1 MFKMKNYSADKV
13 EIIEKFIQNSEVDIY
28 EELDDV
34 AMIVD
39 WREYDDAIVEYCE
52 NILETGYLSAELK
65 DADNKQGFTITIH
78 YGDKSLLIPYQGD
91 GADRDTTL
99 WILNEILHPDYE
111 IRYCIASEGS
121 DTGLFI
127 PLSKTLW
134 HYLDMK
140 YTIKMDE
147 LFRRFEANS
156 VFFG

>member
-1 MFKMKNYSADKV
+1 MKSYSADKI
-13 EIIEKFIQNSEVDIY
+13 EIIENYIRNSEVDIY

-52 NILETGYLSAELK
+52 NILETGQLSAELE
-65 DADNKQGFTITIH
+65 DADNQQGFTITIH
-78 YGDKSLLIPYQGD
+78 YAEKSLVIQYQGD

-99 WILNEILHPDYE
+99 LALNEIIQPDYE

-127 PLSKTLW
+127 PLPKTLW
-134 HYLDMK
+134 HYLDTK
-140 YTIKMDE
+140 YMIKMDE

>member
-1 MFKMKNYSADKV
+1 
-13 EIIEKFIQNSEVDIY
+13 
-28 EELDDV
+28 
-34 AMIVD
+34 MIVD

-78 YGDKSLLIPYQGD
+78 YGDKSLLIPDQGD

-99 WILNEILHPDYE
+99 WTLNEILHPDYE

-147 LFRRFEANS
+147 LFR
-156 VFFG
+156 